1 MKFTLPV
8 FLIYLLALTS
18 FRMADTSQLVVV
30 IDDIK
35 EAEGEIIFAVFDNE
49 VDFLQ
54 KEYTSQKVKVGDDG
68 KVVAIFNDL
77 PKGSYS
83 VSVIHDKNLNGML
96 DKNFIGIPTEGFG
109 FSNNKMGRFGP
120 PSFKDCEIELVQSK
134 VEINI
139 KLKHI

>member
-1 MKFTLPV
+1 MKFTLSV
-8 FLIYLLALTS
+8 FLVFLLAMTS
-18 FRMADTSQLVVV
+18 FKAADTSQLVVV
-30 IDDIK
+30 IDDIRD
-35 EAEGEIIFAVFDNE
+35 AEGEIIFAVFNNE
-49 VDFLQ
+49 QDFLQ
-54 KEYTSQKVKVGDDG
+54 KEYTSQKVKVGEDG

-77 PKGSYS
+77 PKGNYS
-83 VSVIHDKNLNGML
+83 VSVIHDKNLNGKL